1 LNHFKCR
8 HPTHKKTDS
17 DKWIKFKM
25 QPVIATSAIPR
36 EARDWQCPWCDCGL
50 PQCETKHQRAISIQK
65 HYKDAHNRR
74 MDKSQKAKLQAAAK
88 RRKHDPVANERWL
101 DVNKQKSE
109 SHRRL
114 NEARRDLQTAGHD
127 LVRFQPN
134 LNTWTGTQRVATI
147 ARYTCKKCRRFTEY
161 PEFALR
167 PCGTPMR
174 YANWWN
180 CLDKDDKNFV

>member
-1 LNHFKCR
+1 
-8 HPTHKKTDS
+8 
-17 DKWIKFKM
+17 M